1 MIFRPTRLPVSP
13 LSLHDHL
20 PERSSPSSVRFAA
33 QNRRALDDSGPFRRL
48 IYEEG
53 KGGNRKVPT
62 NTGQIPE
69 RRDSRSPPLDDVN
82 NLRA

>member
-1 MIFRPTRLPVSP
+1 MISDLRGSPVSP

-48 IYEEG
+48 ISEKG
-53 KGGNRKVPT
+53 KGQRQSPHQYR
-62 NTGQIPE
+62 QIPE
-69 RRDSRSPPLDDVN
+69 RRDFDRHL
-82 NLRA
+82 LTM